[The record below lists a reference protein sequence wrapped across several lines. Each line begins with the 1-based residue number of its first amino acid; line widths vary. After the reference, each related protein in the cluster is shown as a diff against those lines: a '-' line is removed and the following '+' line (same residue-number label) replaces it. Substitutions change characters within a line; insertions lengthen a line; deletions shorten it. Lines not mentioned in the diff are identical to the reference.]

1 MRQGPSRSEVQGWGE
16 APAGLLPP
24 LGTLCHPPPR
34 GGQRESPFK
43 TRGPG
48 ARGAERRQASGSTS
62 YRQMGC
68 SL

>member
-24 LGTLCHPPPR
+24 LGTPCHPPPQ

-43 TRGPG
+43 TRG
-48 ARGAERRQASGSTS
+48 AERRRASGGTS
-62 YRQMGC
+62 YRQIGC
-68 SL
+68 SLMGRWT